1 MHYKKAQ
8 ETMTGRMM
16 ENFSKYANVI
26 DKSVFSDGAVISV
39 GHLGD
44 VFRIWKEHGN
54 IVEYLTDNLTK
65 DEAVTTFDQVKPRKE
80 TRMPTPNHGEDIPMA
95 VKTLCDHDIK
105 ETSEPMDNAREL
117 FMRKVNNFIQNS
129 RIIDYKP
136 DGDGL
141 IRVIGEVSVPGTVHK
156 AYKCWVTQGSP
167 TNRHIILYES
177 GVYNN
182 VEDLRNNEF

>member
-16 ENFSKYANVI
+16 ENFSRFANVI

-39 GHLGD
+39 GHLGE

-54 IVEYLTDNLTK
+54 IVEYLTDDLKK
-65 DEAVTTFDQVKPRKE
+65 DEAIDAFATMNPRKE
-80 TRMPTPNHGEDIPMA
+80 TRNPIPNQSELIPQA
-95 VKTLCDHDIK
+95 IKTLCDHDIK
-105 ETSEPMDNAREL
+105 QTSEPMDKAAEL
-117 FMRKVNNFIQNS
+117 FKRKISNFIPNS

-141 IRVIGEVSVPGTVHK
+141 IRVIGEVAIPGTVHK

-177 GVYNN
+177 GVYGNI
-182 VEDLRNNEF
+182 EDLRSNEF